1 MDRRMWGSVPA
12 RGKKYRSAN
21 VLIPKTLAL
30 MAAQRQTAA
39 SRLASPSM
47 RVQHGALGWV
57 PMTTSVRRLRK
68 LTHTPN
74 LSTFIGHV
82 SFGWGEGVGIF
93 GVRGHGGGGGGGQP
107 FGVWVEAT
115 KVNKIKLK
123 VRRKDV
129 VAKALEAIIYSM
141 GFLYRCVEDSHD
153 GSLHLHRDVQTCA
166 QSPPETLPL
175 ETQVTQPQP
184 IMRSTTATR
193 QTNMLSSTA

>member
-1 MDRRMWGSVPA
+1 MFR
-12 RGKKYRSAN
+12 
-21 VLIPKTLAL
+21 LIPKTLAL
-30 MAAQRQTAA
+30 MAAQRQIAA
-39 SRLASPSM
+39 SRSASPPM

-57 PMTTSVRRLRK
+57 PMTTSVRPLSK

-93 GVRGHGGGGGGGQP
+93 GFREHGGGGGGGQP

-129 VAKALEAIIYSM
+129 VAKALEAIIYSK
-141 GFLYRCVEDSHD
+141 GFLYRCLQD
-153 GSLHLHRDVQTCA
+153 
-166 QSPPETLPL
+166 
-175 ETQVTQPQP
+175 
-184 IMRSTTATR
+184 MRSVTAGNAAVGNTGNSADCALNHR
-193 QTNMLSSTA
+193 NKTSEHALIH